1 MLLTLDISQRVVA
14 IDILIELL
22 ITADP
27 DVLRM
32 VVARQELQA
41 AEAEEKRQ
49 ASIRAWMEAEERH
62 QKPVRVWNDMVEGEK
77 AA

>member
-1 MLLTLDISQRVVA
+1 VVA